1 MAIKMK
7 KGGDWVDIKTTTEV
21 DPELKKSFY
30 PAEAKA
36 VGDRFQEMEEENL
49 IKHQQYTEIFQEVN
63 QKVEDLDNQAN
74 LLQRGFLHMK
84 GESFDVLWEYP
95 DKEKYFSEKDVFS
108 GEYYTMEIEFPDLGN
123 SEKYPWLIIVS
134 ANASVTIPNHTLTTH
149 LSYIETQ
156 PRLKE
161 TEEGELVPDNK
172 LPREVLLFSREIKLD
187 ADKKTIIF
195 GNNQVCYLKS
205 DKDDGVLNGFNKPYA
220 ILGVR
225 DLNYSDYGLEYLLTQ
240 SY

>member
-36 VGDRFQEMEEENL
+36 VGDRFQEIEEENL
-49 IKHQQYTEIFQEVN
+49 IKHQQYTEFFQEVT

-95 DKEKYFSEKDVFS
+95 RPEEYFSEKDIFS
-108 GEYYTMEIEFPDLGN
+108 GENNSMEIPFPDLGN

-134 ANASVTIPNHTLTTH
+134 AHSTTIIPKHALTTY
-149 LSYIETQ
+149 LSYIKTQ
-156 PRLKE
+156 PQLDA
-161 TEEGELVPDNK
+161 EGKPDSSVPM
-172 LPREVLLFSREIKLD
+172 EVLLFSRSVEFNSE
-187 ADKKTIIF
+187 KKTVIF
-195 GNNQVCYLKS
+195 GNNQVAYLKS
-205 DKDDGVLNGFNKPYA
+205 SADDGVLNGFNKPYA